1 MRKIIIRSAIVVV
14 ILLAG
19 TGVFQWHNYQQKIE
33 YRKEALLYFKEE
45 DYSKTISYL
54 EEALKRQSVFAREI
68 DLDMTCYL
76 AESHYQLKEY
86 DKAEKI
92 YNKLINNDSK
102 NAQYYMLKGECVAKS
117 GDAQGAVKVYEQ
129 GWNHTQDTDFLEK
142 ICEIYV
148 EKQNYDKALKYV
160 QKGIEQGG
168 ETKADFMYGKIVIYE
183 KAEAYDKAYEAAQK
197 YVELYPDDEAGKK
210 EYTFL
215 STRI

>member
-1 MRKIIIRSAIVVV
+1 MRKIIIRGAIVVV

-19 TGVFQWHNYQQKIE
+19 TGIFQWHNYQQKIE

-54 EEALKRQSVFAREI
+54 EEALKRKSVFAREI

-102 NAQYYMLKGECVAKS
+102 NAQYYMLKGEYSQDGS
-117 GDAQGAVKVYEQ
+117 GSRSRRRCPQHNCPWRRNRK
-129 GWNHTQDTDFLEK
+129 NR
-142 ICEIYV
+142 
-148 EKQNYDKALKYV
+148 
-160 QKGIEQGG
+160 
-168 ETKADFMYGKIVIYE
+168 
-183 KAEAYDKAYEAAQK
+183 
-197 YVELYPDDEAGKK
+197 P
-210 EYTFL
+210 
-215 STRI
+215 

>member
-1 MRKIIIRSAIVVV
+1 MRKIIIRGAIVVV

-148 EKQNYDKALKYV
+148 EKQNYDKSLICAGSYPFWYILIIV
-160 QKGIEQGG
+160 SAIPSC
-168 ETKADFMYGKIVIYE
+168 FPIVIPSCFPM
-183 KAEAYDKAYEAAQK
+183 AIPFSVPSAYACSFI
-197 YVELYPDDEAGKK
+197 P
-210 EYTFL
+210 
-215 STRI
+215 

>member
-1 MRKIIIRSAIVVV
+1 MRKIIIRVAIIVV

-19 TGVFQWHNYQQKIE
+19 TGVFQWHSYQQKIE

-54 EEALKRQSVFAREI
+54 EQALKCHSVFAGKL

-102 NAQYYMLKGECVAKS
+102 NVQYYMLKGECVAQS
-117 GDAQGAVKVYEQ
+117 GDAQAAVKVYEQ

-148 EKQNYDKALKYV
+148 KKKDYDNALTYI

-168 ETKADFMYGKIVIYE
+168 ESKADFMYGKIVIYE
-183 KAEAYDKAYEAAQK
+183 KAQDYDKAYEAAQK
-197 YVELYPDDEAGKK
+197 YVELYPNDQLGKK

>member
-1 MRKIIIRSAIVVV
+1 MRKIIIRVAIVVV

-19 TGVFQWHNYQQKIE
+19 TGAFQWHNYQQKVE

-45 DYSKTISYL
+45 DYAKTISYL
-54 EEALKRQSVFAREI
+54 EEALKSHSIFAGKL

-92 YNKLINNDSK
+92 YNKLINNDIK
-102 NAQYYMLKGECVAKS
+102 NTQYYMLKGGCVAKS
-117 GDAQGAVKVYEQ
+117 GDTEAAVKVYEQ

-148 EKQNYDKALKYV
+148 KKKDYSNALSYI

-168 ETKADFMYGKIVIYE
+168 QSKADFMYGKIVIYE
-183 KAEAYDKAYEAAQK
+183 KAQEYDKAYETAKK

-210 EYTFL
+210 EFTFL

>member
-1 MRKIIIRSAIVVV
+1 MRKIIIRGAIVVV

-54 EEALKRQSVFAREI
+54 EEALKRKSVFAREI

-129 GWNHTQDTDFLEK
+129 CWNHTQDTDFLEK

-183 KAEAYDKAYEAAQK
+183 KAEAYDKAYEAAKK
-197 YVELYPDDEAGKK
+197 YIELYPDDEAGKK